1 MGYNKWRSYM
11 TNIRKF
17 LSFLILG
24 LAIFS
29 FGASA
34 ADAPK
39 KPSGTVSINE
49 TQFALI
55 IGGSTGGGVLTYQG
69 KKYPFKIGGM
79 SLGANVGVSKLAAT
93 GEVYDLTNISQFPG
107 TFTKLESSI
116 TLGGGV
122 GGTVLKN
129 ENGVIMRLTSTSEG
143 LQLNLSASGVT
154 VKLDK

>member
-1 MGYNKWRSYM
+1 MIS
-11 TNIRKF
+11 IRKAIA
-17 LSFLILG
+17 SLILSLG
-24 LAIFS
+24 ILS
-29 FGASA
+29 LGASA

-69 KKYPFKIGGM
+69 KKYPFKIGGV

-93 GEVYDLTNISQFPG
+93 GEVYDLPEISKFPG

>member
-1 MGYNKWRSYM
+1 M
-11 TNIRKF
+11 TSIRKILTALVLGLSI
-17 LSFLILG
+17 LSF
-24 LAIFS
+24 AS
-29 FGASA
+29 SA

-55 IGGSTGGGVLTYQG
+55 VGGSTGGGVLTYQG
-69 KKYPFKIGGM
+69 KKYPFKISGM
-79 SLGANVGVSKLAAT
+79 SLGANVGISKLSAT
-93 GEVYDLTNISQFPG
+93 GEVYDLADLAKFPG

-122 GGTVLKN
+122 GGTILKN

>member
-1 MGYNKWRSYM
+1 M
-11 TNIRKF
+11 TSIRKI
-17 LSFLILG
+17 LSFFILG
-24 LAIFS
+24 LSILS
-29 FGASA
+29 FGSSA

-55 IGGSTGGGVLTYQG
+55 VGGSTGGGVLTYQG
-69 KKYPFKIGGM
+69 KKYPFKIGGI
-79 SLGANVGVSKLAAT
+79 SLGANVGVSKLAAS
-93 GEVYDLTNISQFPG
+93 GEVYDLTQLSKFPG

>member
-79 SLGANVGVSKLAAT
+79 SLGANVGVSKLAAS
-93 GEVYDLTNISQFPG
+93 GEVYDLTNISKFPG

>member
-1 MGYNKWRSYM
+1 MMSM
-11 TNIRKF
+11 RKV

-24 LAIFS
+24 LSILSFS
-29 FGASA
+29 ASA
-34 ADAPK
+34 ADDPK

-55 IGGSTGGGVLTYQG
+55 VGGSTGGGVLTYQG
-69 KKYPFKIGGM
+69 KKYPFKISGM
-79 SLGANVGVSKLAAT
+79 SLGANVGVSKLSAT
-93 GEVYDLTNISQFPG
+93 GEVYDLADLAKFPG

-122 GGTVLKN
+122 GGTILKN

>member
-1 MGYNKWRSYM
+1 MS
-11 TNIRKF
+11 TIRKIF
-17 LSFLILG
+17 SCLILG
-24 LAIFS
+24 LSILS

-79 SLGANVGVSKLAAT
+79 SLGANVGASKLSAT
-93 GEVYDLTNISQFPG
+93 GEVYDLSDVSKFPG

-122 GGTVLKN
+122 GGTVLRN

>member
-1 MGYNKWRSYM
+1 M
-11 TNIRKF
+11 TSFRKF
-17 LSFLILG
+17 LSLLILG
-24 LAIFS
+24 LAVFS
-29 FGASA
+29 FGAGA
-34 ADAPK
+34 ADVPK

-79 SLGANVGVSKLAAT
+79 SLGANVGASKLAAT
-93 GEVYDLTNISQFPG
+93 GEVYDLTDVSKFPG

-122 GGTVLKN
+122 GGTILKN

-143 LQLNLSASGVT
+143 LQFNLSASGVT

>member
-1 MGYNKWRSYM
+1 M
-11 TNIRKF
+11 TNIRKV
-17 LSFLILG
+17 LSALILG
-24 LAIFS
+24 LSILS
-29 FGASA
+29 FGVSAS
-34 ADAPK
+34 DAPK

-55 IGGSTGGGVLTYQG
+55 LGGSTGGGVLTYQG

-79 SLGANVGVSKLAAT
+79 SLGANVGVSKLSAT
-93 GEVYDLTNISQFPG
+93 GEVYDLKDPSKFPG

-122 GGTVLKN
+122 GGTVLRN

-143 LQLNLSASGVT
+143 LQFNLSASGVT
-154 VKLDK
+154 VRFDK

>member
-1 MGYNKWRSYM
+1 M
-11 TNIRKF
+11 TSIRKT
-17 LSFLILG
+17 LSLLILR
-24 LAIFS
+24 LSILS
-29 FGASA
+29 FGARA

-55 IGGSTGGGVLTYQG
+55 VGGSTGGGVLTYQG
-69 KKYPFKIGGM
+69 KKYPFKVSGI
-79 SLGANVGVSKLAAT
+79 SLGANVGVSKLSAS
-93 GEVYDLTNISQFPG
+93 GEVYDLASLSKFPG

-122 GGTVLKN
+122 GGTILKN

-154 VKLDK
+154 IKLDK

>member
-1 MGYNKWRSYM
+1 M
-11 TNIRKF
+11 TYFRKAISLLILPLCI
-17 LSFLILG
+17 LSF
-24 LAIFS
+24 S
-29 FGASA
+29 ASA

-39 KPSGTVSINE
+39 KPSGTVTINE

-55 IGGSTGGGVLTYQG
+55 VGGSTGGGVLTYEG
-69 KKYPFKIGGM
+69 KKYPFKLSGV
-79 SLGANVGVSKLAAT
+79 SLGANIGVSKLSAA
-93 GEVYDLTNISQFPG
+93 GEVYDLKELAKFPG

-122 GGTVLKN
+122 GGTILKN

-154 VKLDK
+154 VKFDK

>member
-1 MGYNKWRSYM
+1 M
-11 TNIRKF
+11 TSIRKIF
-17 LSFLILG
+17 SFLILG

-29 FGASA
+29 FNAIA
-34 ADAPK
+34 ADPPK

-79 SLGANVGVSKLAAT
+79 SLGANVGASKLAAS
-93 GEVYDLTNISQFPG
+93 GEVYDLTDVSKFPG

-122 GGTVLKN
+122 GGTILKN

-143 LQLNLSASGVT
+143 LQLNLSASGVS
-154 VKLDK
+154 VKFDK

>member
-1 MGYNKWRSYM
+1 M
-11 TNIRKF
+11 TSIRKI

-69 KKYPFKIGGM
+69 KQYPFKLSGM
-79 SLGANVGVSKLAAT
+79 SLGANVGVSKLSAS
-93 GEVYDLTNISQFPG
+93 GEVYDLNDISKFSG
-107 TFTKLESSI
+107 TFSKLESSI

-122 GGTVLKN
+122 GGTVLRN
-129 ENGVIMRLTSTSEG
+129 ENGVIMRLSSTSQG

>member
-1 MGYNKWRSYM
+1 MLNVRRY
-11 TNIRKF
+11 
-17 LSFLILG
+17 LSFVM
-24 LAIFS
+24 LAM
-29 FGASA
+29 AAVATAAVA

-55 IGGSTGGGVLTYQG
+55 IGGSVGNGTLTYGG
-69 KKYPFKIGGM
+69 KLYHFKISGISM
-79 SLGANVGVSKLAAT
+79 GANIGISKLSAV
-93 GEVYDLTNISQFPG
+93 GEVYDLNNVSKFPG
-107 TFTKLESSI
+107 IFSKLEGSV

-143 LQLNLSASGVT
+143 LQLNLSASGVK
-154 VKLDK
+154 VELEK

>member
-1 MGYNKWRSYM
+1 MIS
-11 TNIRKF
+11 IRKF

-79 SLGANVGVSKLAAT
+79 SFGANVGMSKLAAS
-93 GEVYDLTNISQFPG
+93 GEVYDLTNISKFPG

>member
-1 MGYNKWRSYM
+1 M
-11 TNIRKF
+11 TNIRKVLSALVLGLSI
-17 LSFLILG
+17 LSFG
-24 LAIFS
+24 VS
-29 FGASA
+29 AS
-34 ADAPK
+34 DAPK

-55 IGGSTGGGVLTYQG
+55 LGGSTGGGVLTYQG

-79 SLGANVGVSKLAAT
+79 SLGANVGVSKLSAT
-93 GEVYDLTNISQFPG
+93 GEVYDLKDPSKFPG

-122 GGTVLKN
+122 GGTVLRN

-143 LQLNLSASGVT
+143 LQFNLSASGVT
-154 VKLDK
+154 VRFDK

>member
-1 MGYNKWRSYM
+1 M
-11 TNIRKF
+11 TSIRKI

-55 IGGSTGGGVLTYQG
+55 VGGSTGGGVLTYQG
-69 KKYPFKIGGM
+69 KKYPFKISGM
-79 SLGANVGVSKLAAT
+79 SLGANVGVSKLAAS
-93 GEVYDLTNISQFPG
+93 GEVYDLTDLTKFPG

>member
-1 MGYNKWRSYM
+1 MDFNKWRSYM
-11 TNIRKF
+11 TSIRKF
-17 LSFLILG
+17 LSLLILG
-24 LAIFS
+24 LAVLS

-55 IGGSTGGGVLTYQG
+55 VGGSTGGGVLTYQG

-79 SLGANVGVSKLAAT
+79 SLGANVGASKLAAT
-93 GEVYDLTNISQFPG
+93 GEVYDLTDVSKFPG

-143 LQLNLSASGVT
+143 LQFNLSASGVT

>member
-1 MGYNKWRSYM
+1 MDYNKWRIYM
-11 TNIRKF
+11 TSIRKI

-24 LAIFS
+24 FAIFS
-29 FGASA
+29 FGVSA

-55 IGGSTGGGVLTYQG
+55 IGGSTGGGTLSYQG
-69 KKYPFKIGGM
+69 KQYPFKISGM
-79 SLGANVGVSKLAAT
+79 SLGANVGISKLSAS
-93 GEVYDLTNISQFPG
+93 GEVYDLSDISKFSG

-122 GGTVLKN
+122 GGTILRN
-129 ENGVIMRLTSTSEG
+129 ENGVIMRIVSTSQG

>member
-1 MGYNKWRSYM
+1 M
-11 TNIRKF
+11 TSIRKI

-24 LAIFS
+24 LSIVS
-29 FGASA
+29 FGSSA

-55 IGGSTGGGVLTYQG
+55 VGGSTGGGVLTYQG
-69 KKYPFKIGGM
+69 KKYPFKIGGI
-79 SLGANVGVSKLAAT
+79 SLGANVGVSKLAAS
-93 GEVYDLTNISQFPG
+93 GEVYDLTQLSKFPG

-154 VKLDK
+154 VKFDK